1 VSPALSPALAIDV
14 VTVFPDYLAP
24 LRLSL
29 LGRAVRAG
37 ILRLDVHDLRDW
49 TTDRHR
55 SVDDTPYG
63 GGAGMVMR
71 PEPWG
76 AALDTL
82 VPEGTDPLPT
92 LVVPSPAG
100 QPLTQTLAHTLA
112 TAGRLIVACGRYEGI
127 DDRVLLD
134 ARRRLPVVEVSVGD
148 VVLAGG
154 EAVALVVIE
163 AAARLVPGVLGNPGS
178 LVEESHTP
186 DSGLLEY
193 PLFTR
198 PPTWR
203 GLDVPEVLVGGD
215 HARVARWR
223 RSAALRRTADRRPD
237 LLEQR
242 SVDQFDAA
250 DRAVLAELGWD
261 LGGPGIRRPQPAGAP
276 AVADCGG

>member
-1 VSPALSPALAIDV
+1 MSPVLGIDV
-14 VTVFPDYLAP
+14 VTVFPEYLAP

-29 LGRAVRAG
+29 LGRATRAG

-76 AALDTL
+76 AALDDL
-82 VPEGTDPLPT
+82 APPGTDPVPT

-100 QPLTQTLAHTLA
+100 APLTQTLAQTLA
-112 TAGRLIVACGRYEGI
+112 TAGRLVVACGRYEGI
-127 DDRVLLD
+127 DDRVLAD

-178 LVEESHTP
+178 LIEESHTP
-186 DSGLLEY
+186 ESPLLEY
-193 PLFTR
+193 PLYTR
-198 PPTWR
+198 PPSWR
-203 GLDVPEVLVGGD
+203 GLDVPEVLIGGD

-223 RSAALRRTADRRPD
+223 RSAALRRTAERRPD
-237 LLEQR
+237 LLEQL
-242 SVDQFDAA
+242 AA
-250 DRAVLAELGWD
+250 DRFDTADRMVLAELGWHVGP
-261 LGGPGIRRPQPAGAP
+261 LGVRRPDPAATP

>member
-1 VSPALSPALAIDV
+1 MSPVLAIDV
-14 VTVFPDYLAP
+14 VTVFPEYLAP
-24 LRLSL
+24 LKLSL

-37 ILRLDVHDLRDW
+37 LLRVDVHDLRDW

-76 AALDTL
+76 AALDAL
-82 VPEGTDPLPT
+82 APPGADPVPT

-100 QPLTQTLAHTLA
+100 QPLTQALAHHLA
-112 TAGRLIVACGRYEGI
+112 TAGHLVVACGRYEGI
-127 DDRVLLD
+127 DDRVLAD

-154 EAVALVVIE
+154 EAVALVVVE
-163 AAARLVPGVLGNPGS
+163 AAARLVPGVLGNPAS
-178 LVEESHTP
+178 LVEESHAT
-186 DSGLLEY
+186 DAGLLEY
-193 PLFTR
+193 PLYTR

-203 GLDVPEVLVGGD
+203 DLDVPDVLVGGD

-223 RSAALRRTADRRPD
+223 RTAAVRRTAERRPD
-237 LLEQR
+237 LLEQLPSDR
-242 SVDQFDAA
+242 LDAA
-250 DRAVLAELGWD
+250 DRATLADLGWVVSATAV
-261 LGGPGIRRPQPAGAP
+261 GRPGPVAPP

>member
-1 VSPALSPALAIDV
+1 MSPRLAIDV
-14 VTVFPDYLAP
+14 VTVFPEYLAP

-76 AALDTL
+76 AALDDL
-82 VPEGTDPLPT
+82 APPGTGPLPT

-100 QPLTQTLAHTLA
+100 APLTQTLAQTLA
-112 TAGRLIVACGRYEGI
+112 TAGRLVVACGRYEGI
-127 DDRVLLD
+127 DDRVLTD

-163 AAARLVPGVLGNPGS
+163 AVARLVPGVLGNPDS

-186 DSGLLEY
+186 DSPLLEY
-193 PLFTR
+193 PLYTR

-203 GLDVPEVLVGGD
+203 GLAVPDVLVGGD

-237 LLEQR
+237 LLEQLP
-242 SVDQFDAA
+242 A
-250 DRAVLAELGWD
+250 DRFDSTDRTVLAELGWHV
-261 LGGPGIRRPQPAGAP
+261 GAPGARRPDPAAGS